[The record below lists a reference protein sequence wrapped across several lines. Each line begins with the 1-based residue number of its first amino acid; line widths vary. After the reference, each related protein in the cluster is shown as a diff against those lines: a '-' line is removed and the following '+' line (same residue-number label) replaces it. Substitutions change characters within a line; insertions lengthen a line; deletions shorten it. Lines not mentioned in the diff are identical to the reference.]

1 MGQGAELG
9 TGVDP
14 KLPLGATGAPLK
26 HPSKQE
32 LAEKTQLQMSFRRL
46 LKGKR
51 CGSGRSY
58 LRALILAP
66 WTCQQPSG
74 GYSTARVRA
83 KMRGSKVRGDSHSRD
98 HSAAAASRP
107 KAQAQ
112 IPWLHLAL
120 RLPGRRRQR
129 MGVRRPHFTPSR
141 EVTKRMD
148 RWGRE
153 GTAGGWGWAPECT

>member
-1 MGQGAELG
+1 MLTRLLVRSLRGGCEGRLAHLLTWALVSANRSKQHMGQGAELG

-26 HPSKQE
+26 YPSKLE

-46 LKGKR
+46 LKEKR

-83 KMRGSKVRGDSHSRD
+83 KMRGSKVRGD
-98 HSAAAASRP
+98 
-107 KAQAQ
+107 
-112 IPWLHLAL
+112 I
-120 RLPGRRRQR
+120 
-129 MGVRRPHFTPSR
+129 
-141 EVTKRMD
+141 
-148 RWGRE
+148 
-153 GTAGGWGWAPECT
+153 TAGTTLKQHPDPRPRLRYHGYIWPLGCPGGEGRGWG